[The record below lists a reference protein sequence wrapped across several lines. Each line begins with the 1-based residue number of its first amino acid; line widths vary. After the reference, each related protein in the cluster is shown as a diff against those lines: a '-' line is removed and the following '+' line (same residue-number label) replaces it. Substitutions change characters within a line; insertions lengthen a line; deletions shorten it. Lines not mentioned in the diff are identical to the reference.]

1 MDILVTGGASFVGYY
16 LIKKLLE
23 DKANN
28 IVVTVRPNSKSNAKL
43 EEFAGKIKILE
54 IDMED
59 LYKLPNY
66 INHVDACFHLAWR
79 GARGKLREEA
89 KLQDDNYI
97 DTMKMVDAIIPLGL
111 KILVGTGSQAE
122 YGIKQEVARESD
134 EIFPNTDY
142 GKIKLK
148 TYQDLKK
155 VCDSHNI
162 ALKWGRLYS
171 VYGVG
176 DLESTLFSYCLR
188 QMKENLDVEV
198 GACLQLWNF
207 VNVIDVTNLLAS
219 FLSRDIPSGVYNIAS
234 EDTRPLKEFVLSM
247 KEALGS
253 KSNIHFGE
261 PSGTPMV
268 LNPSVEKIKKY
279 LPNYKFVN
287 FEQYIA
293 SLR

>member
-1 MDILVTGGASFVGYY
+1 MDILVTGGASFIGYY

-79 GARGKLREEA
+79 GARGKQREEV

-111 KILVGTGSQAE
+111 KTFIGIGSQAE
-122 YGIKQEVARESD
+122 YGIRQDVTKESD
-134 EIFPNTDY
+134 EANPNTDY
-142 GKIKLK
+142 GQNKLK
-148 TYQDLKK
+148 TYHALKK
-155 VCDSHNI
+155 VCEENGI
-162 ALKWGRLYS
+162 TLKWPRLYS
-171 VYGVG
+171 VYGLG
-176 DLESTLFSYCLR
+176 DLENTLFSYCLK

-207 VNVIDVTNLLAS
+207 VNVIDVANILVTLLKEE
-219 FLSRDIPSGVYNIAS
+219 IPSGIYNIAS

-247 KEALGS
+247 KKALGS
-253 KSNIHFGE
+253 KSNIYFGE

-279 LPNYKFVN
+279 LTNYKFIN